1 MKRFVW
7 AIPSAIAVIAA
18 VSVFILTDQN
28 PDEKSAFRAEYEQS
42 ALQAAKDAGLDK
54 ALKEPDMP
62 GMAAYQDF
70 FTTMDPA
77 LGRVPM
83 ERMAAA
89 FDQVRDDAASHRL
102 KSGRDLEWN
111 IVPSN
116 MGGRTRCIMYDPNDV
131 SGNKVW
137 AGAVTGGLWYNNSI
151 TSGLSAWVPVDDFW
165 GTLSISSITFDPNNT
180 QTFYVGTGEP
190 FTAII
195 TYRESTNTG
204 LGIYKSTDGGQTWNI
219 LPSTQ
224 YFKYISD
231 IEVRNENGSSVIYA
245 GVVSGVYQGEEHQS
259 MPTDG
264 LYRSA
269 DGGQSWVQVLPL
281 IPGSNKPYPVADIE
295 ITSANRIM
303 VGTKRN
309 LNDEGGSTILWS
321 DQGIIGTWAVF
332 DDYVDIIQNDPDWY
346 VIGRV
351 MIGSAPSDPNIA
363 YALFEAGYV
372 NSENGFVYS
381 RGRHIART
389 NDGGQSWS
397 YRPTPS
403 GNNYGWASIGWH
415 ALTVGV
421 DPNNPEALY
430 IGGLDV
436 YKSINGGQNWSHV
449 SDWSLMYYGGGDEYV
464 HADIHDIDYKA
475 GSSSEMLVTSDGGV
489 FYTANATSASPIF
502 QEKNL
507 GYGSLQF
514 YVTAIDPTSGEEQYV
529 GGLQDNGTL
538 LYTGPA
544 LTINHMIDGGDGAY
558 CFIDENEP
566 QYMITSVYYNAYSLW
581 VNGNYSQSM
590 SNWSSGTFISPADY
604 DYKLNILYSNAC
616 GFDGSNP
623 DKLVRIKNIGGNIQ
637 GGYLSM
643 GTGSTTWFS
652 HVKYSPLSP
661 GNTSTLFLG
670 TLSGKLFKV
679 TNAQATPS
687 STNITG
693 DDFPVANLSSVAIGN
708 SEDTLLV
715 TFSNF
720 GVTSAW
726 KTFDGGATWASAE
739 GNLPDVPV
747 RWSLLHPAGASYAM
761 LATDMGIWTTENLL
775 EDEVTWTQNIEG
787 LANVRIDHLDFRTS
801 DNTVLAATHGR
812 GMATA
817 TWDIYTGIEN
827 PGRTLAATVYPN
839 PNNGKFTLSA
849 PVTAGAAARVEIF
862 GMNGNKV
869 FEKDYNG
876 RAGGFKQVVD
886 LDQVQDGQYIVKITS
901 GNDVSSGKLIIRK

>member
-1 MKRFVW
+1 MKKHLW
-7 AIPSAIAVIAA
+7 WTAAA
-18 VSVFILTDQN
+18 VPLLASMAILYVKEHQTA
-28 PDEKSAFRAEYEQS
+28 PDRHAAYEQS
-42 ALQAAKDAGLDK
+42 ILAAATQAGLDK

-62 GMAAYQDF
+62 GMASFQDF

-77 LGRVPM
+77 LGRVPI
-83 ERMAAA
+83 ERLQAT
-89 FDQVRDDAASHRL
+89 FEQLRSDAGASHL
-102 KSGRDLEWN
+102 KSGRELQWD

-116 MGGRTRCIMYDPNDV
+116 MGGRTRCIMYDPNDPA
-131 SGNKVW
+131 GNKVW
-137 AGAVTGGLWYNNSI
+137 AGAVTGGLWYNNNI
-151 TSGLSAWVPVDDFW
+151 TSGLSSWVPVDDFW
-165 GTLSISSITFDPNNT
+165 PSLSVSSIACDPNNT

-195 TYRESTNTG
+195 TYRESTQQ
-204 LGIYKSTDGGQTWNI
+204 GIGILKSTDGGQTWDL
-219 LPSTQ
+219 LPSTAN
-224 YFKYISD
+224 FRFISD
-231 IEVRNENGSSVIYA
+231 IEVRNENGNSVIYA
-245 GVVSGVYQGEEHQS
+245 GVVSGIYQGEEHQS
-259 MPTDG
+259 LPNDG

-269 DGGQSWVQVLPL
+269 DGGQTWIQVLPL
-281 IPGSNKPYPVADIE
+281 IAGSNKPYPVADIE
-295 ITSANRIM
+295 ITSANRIL

-309 LNDEGGSTILWS
+309 LNDEGGSVILFS
-321 DQGIIGTWAVF
+321 DHGIMGTWTVF
-332 DDYVDIIQNDPDWY
+332 DDYVGIIESDPDWY
-346 VIGRV
+346 VTGRV
-351 MIGSAPSDPNIA
+351 MLGSAPSDPNVV

-372 NSENGFVYS
+372 DSGNGFVYS
-381 RGRHIART
+381 RGRHIARS
-389 NDGGQSWS
+389 NDGGATWN

-403 GNNYGWASIGWH
+403 GSNYGWASIGWH
-415 ALTVGV
+415 ALTLGV
-421 DPNNPEALY
+421 DPNNPDALY

-436 YKSINGGQNWSHV
+436 YKSINGGQSWNHV

-475 GSSSEMLVTSDGGV
+475 GSSTEMLVTSDGGV
-489 FYTANATSASPIF
+489 FYTANATSSSPVF

-514 YVTAIDPTSGEEQYV
+514 YVNAIDPTAGATNYV

-538 LYTGPA
+538 YYTGPA

-637 GGYLSM
+637 GGYLAM
-643 GTGSTTWFS
+643 GTGTGTWYS

-661 GNTSTLFLG
+661 AGTSTLYLG
-670 TLSGKLFKV
+670 TVSGRLFRI
-679 TNAQATPS
+679 TNAQATPAK
-687 STNITG
+687 TEITG

-720 GVTSAW
+720 GVVSVW
-726 KTFDGGATWASAE
+726 KTFDGGVTWNSAE
-739 GNLPDVPV
+739 GNLPDIPV
-747 RWSLLHPAGASYAM
+747 RWSLLHPAGARYGL
-761 LATDMGIWTTENLL
+761 LATDLGIWTTASLT
-775 EDEVTWTQNIEG
+775 EDEVTWVQDNEG
-787 LANVRIDHLDFRTS
+787 LANVRIDMLDFRTS
-801 DNTVLAATHGR
+801 DNTILAATHGR

-817 TWDIYTGIEN
+817 TWDIYTGIGN
-827 PGRTLAATVYPN
+827 PGKPLSASVYPN
-839 PNNGKFTLSA
+839 PNNGKFRIWTIASGIGPLQIDVINPEGKTVFNRTYHVA
-849 PVTAGAAARVEIF
+849 AGDFGTDIDLGNAADGTYMIRISQE
-862 GMNGNKV
+862 GM
-869 FEKDYNG
+869 
-876 RAGGFKQVVD
+876 
-886 LDQVQDGQYIVKITS
+886 ISTS
-901 GNDVSSGKLIIRK
+901 KLIINK